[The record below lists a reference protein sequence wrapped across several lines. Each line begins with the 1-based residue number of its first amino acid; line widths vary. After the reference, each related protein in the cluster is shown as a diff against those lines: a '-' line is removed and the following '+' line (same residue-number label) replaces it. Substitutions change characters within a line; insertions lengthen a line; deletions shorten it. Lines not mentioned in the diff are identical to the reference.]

1 MQSKLSRQI
10 SDGLTSQFDS
20 YKTEKPR
27 EISLNIQSAPYFA
40 CAARPYWTL
49 YVQKGGEKKPD
60 LSKPQTSK
68 TESAVPQYPD
78 HFKRQISK
86 SCRTAVFSPGSH
98 FVDHLSTVACNE
110 KERKI
115 YELD

>member
-27 EISLNIQSAPYFA
+27 EISLDIQSAPYFA

-49 YVQKGGEKKPD
+49 YVQKGGKK
-60 LSKPQTSK
+60 SQTSLNHRPVK
-68 TESAVPQYPD
+68 QSQL
-78 HFKRQISK
+78 
-86 SCRTAVFSPGSH
+86 C
-98 FVDHLSTVACNE
+98 LSTQITSRGRSLNHVVLQSFPQVP
-110 KERKI
+110 I
-115 YELD
+115 L